1 MDGGPQEREQHP
13 RGQLSVYETG
23 ESAATHPLHPGNPGL
38 FSNEDRPVL
47 LSLLSC
53 PSTRRLTKAVVVD
66 PRGSG
71 RKGDLLISHPLP
83 PRQLETHRG
92 SRHGTGCPFPSLLTH
107 RRRRLQKCD
116 PGFRLFSGP
125 ARSLRHSQFQYKR
138 CWGLKA

>member
-53 PSTRRLTKAVVVD
+53 PSTRRLTQAVVVD

-107 RRRRLQKCD
+107 HAPFSDMRSRAEPSWVLELISLYAAVVILRR
-116 PGFRLFSGP
+116 
-125 ARSLRHSQFQYKR
+125 A
-138 CWGLKA
+138 